1 MMPNTLS
8 PDSTLHEIRAAL
20 APALA
25 SHAAFDGWNDT
36 AVIAA
41 ATQMGVDPDIAKLAF
56 KGGAM
61 HLIDHWIA
69 SVDTEMECRLPPEKL
84 AAMKIRD
91 RITKLVDTRL
101 EIAAPVKEAQRRAL
115 AIMAMPQNVIA
126 GARIGWRSADAMWR
140 LAGDTATDFN
150 HYTKR
155 LTLSGVYASTLAV
168 FVNDD
173 SDGFVDTR
181 AFLARR
187 IDNVMQFEKAKAKA
201 KERQE
206 FMPSLSRFV
215 GRLRYPPT

>member
-1 MMPNTLS
+1 MQN
-8 PDSTLHEIRAAL
+8 DSTLDEIRAGL

-25 SHAAFDGWNDT
+25 SHAAFDGWNDK

-41 ATQMGVDPDIAKLAF
+41 AQDMGVDPDIAKLAF

-61 HLIDHWIA
+61 TLIDHWIA
-69 SVDTEMECRLPPEKL
+69 SVDAEMERRLPPATL
-84 AAMKIRD
+84 TAMKIRE
-91 RITKLVDTRL
+91 RITTLVDTRL
-101 EIAAPVKEAQRRAL
+101 QIATPVKEAQRRAL
-115 AIMAMPQNVIA
+115 TIMAMPQNA
-126 GARIGWRSADAMWR
+126 LATARIGWRSADAMWR

-150 HYTKR
+150 YYTKR

-173 SDGFVDTR
+173 SEGFAYTR

-187 IDNVMQFEKAKAKA
+187 IENVMQFEKAKAKA

-206 FMPSLSRFV
+206 YMPSLSRFL
-215 GRLRYPPT
+215 GRLRYPPR

>member
-1 MMPNTLS
+1 MQN
-8 PDSTLHEIRAAL
+8 DSTLDEIRAGL

-25 SHAAFDGWNDT
+25 SHAAFDGWNDK

-41 ATQMGVDPDIAKLAF
+41 AQDMGVDPDIAKLAF

-61 HLIDHWIA
+61 TLIDHWIA
-69 SVDTEMECRLPPEKL
+69 SVDAETERRLPPEQL
-84 AAMKIRD
+84 AAMKIRE
-91 RITKLVDTRL
+91 RITTLVDTRL
-101 EIAAPVKEAQRRAL
+101 QIAAPVREAQRRAL
-115 AIMAMPQNVIA
+115 AIMAMPQNVLA
-126 GARIGWRSADAMWR
+126 TARIGWRSADAMWR

-155 LTLSGVYASTLAV
+155 LTLSGIYASTLAV

-173 SDGFVDTR
+173 SEDFADTR

-187 IDNVMQFEKAKAKA
+187 IENVMQFEKAKAKA

-206 FMPSLSRFV
+206 YIPSFSRFV
-215 GRLRYPPT
+215 GRLRYPPR

>member
-1 MMPNTLS
+1 MADKLS
-8 PDSTLHEIRAAL
+8 SDSTLDEIRAGL

-25 SHAAFDGWNDT
+25 NHAAFDGWNDT
-36 AVIAA
+36 AVVAA
-41 ATQMGVDPDIAKLAF
+41 ALDMGVDPDIAKLAF

-61 HLIDHWIA
+61 TLIDHWIA
-69 SVDTEMECRLPPEKL
+69 SVDAEMERRLPPEKL
-84 AAMKIRD
+84 AAMKIRE
-91 RITKLVDTRL
+91 RITTLIDTRL
-101 EIAAPVKEAQRRAL
+101 QIAAPVKEAQRRAL
-115 AIMAMPQNVIA
+115 AIMAMPQNVLA
-126 GARIGWRSADAMWR
+126 TARIGWRSADVMWR
-140 LAGDTATDFN
+140 LAGDNATDFN

-173 SDGFVDTR
+173 SDGFADTR

-206 FMPSLSRFV
+206 FIPSLSRLV
-215 GRLRYPPT
+215 GRLRYPGK

>member
-1 MMPNTLS
+1 MAKSLSFDPTL
-8 PDSTLHEIRAAL
+8 DEIRAAL
-20 APALA
+20 APAIA
-25 SHAAFDGWNDT
+25 VHAAFDGWNDT
-36 AVIAA
+36 AVMAA
-41 ATQMGVDPDIAKLAF
+41 AQEMGVDPDIAKLAF
-56 KGGAM
+56 KGDAM
-61 HLIDHWIA
+61 TLIDHWIA
-69 SVDTEMECRLPPEKL
+69 SVDGEMEDRLPPEKL
-84 AAMKIRD
+84 SAMKIRE
-91 RITKLVDTRL
+91 RITALVDTRL
-101 EIAAPVKEAQRRAL
+101 QIAAPVKEAQRRAL
-115 AIMAMPQNVIA
+115 AIMAMPQNLLA
-126 GARIGWRSADAMWR
+126 TTRIGWRSADAMWR

-173 SDGFVDTR
+173 SKDFADTR

-215 GRLRYPPT
+215 GRLRYPAR

>member
-1 MMPNTLS
+1 MPNTITN
-8 PDSTLHEIRAAL
+8 DSTLDEIRAVL
-20 APALA
+20 APAIA
-25 SHAAFDGWNDT
+25 RHAGFDGWNDKS
-36 AVIAA
+36 VAA
-41 ATQMGVDPDIAKLAF
+41 AAQEMGVDPDIASLAF

-61 HLIDHWIA
+61 TLIDHWIA
-69 SVDTEMECRLPPEKL
+69 SVDVEMERRLPPEKL
-84 AAMKIRD
+84 ATMKMRD
-91 RITKLVDTRL
+91 RITALVDTRL

-115 AIMAMPQNVIA
+115 AIMAMPQNLLA
-126 GARIGWRSADAMWR
+126 TSRIGWRSADVMWR

-155 LTLSGVYASTLAV
+155 LTLSAVYASTLSV

-173 SDGFVDTR
+173 SDSFAVTR

-201 KERQE
+201 KERQLYV
-206 FMPSLSRFV
+206 PSIARFI